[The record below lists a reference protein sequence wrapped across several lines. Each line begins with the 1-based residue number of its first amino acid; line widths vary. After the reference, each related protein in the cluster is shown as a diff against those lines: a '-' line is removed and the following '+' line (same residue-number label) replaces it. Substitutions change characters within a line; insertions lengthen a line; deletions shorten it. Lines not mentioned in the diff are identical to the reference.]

1 MLKLEKIRKSFK
13 NNLVLKD
20 VSFTVDTGEV
30 VGLVGLNG
38 SGKSTIIRIISG
50 LIIQDNGTIEND
62 FKNIGVLLEGSR
74 NIYHFLTVRENI
86 KYFSILNNIEDAYVE
101 NFMNKYI
108 TLFGLEDKLDEEVGN
123 LSRGMIQKV
132 SIMIL
137 LAQNP
142 DIIIMDEPTLGL
154 DIISTIQI
162 REIIQDIVKEKNKTV
177 LIVSHDT
184 KLLDSVA
191 DRILFLKD
199 GKIEADIEKENLKLN
214 KDSEYLVYYYGMED
228 GLENIYYEKNIYK
241 TITKEPKQ
249 VMEILGDR
257 LIKAEILMLY
267 GELKHY
273 YFNYIFYNLG
283 IVIFF
288 IGIIKNFDFKD
299 NVILQIVSLITWH
312 IITSSISYLCNVI
325 QDEAVMGTLEQLFLS
340 KANILKIF
348 LSKVIVN
355 VMFTLAKS
363 IILFCICLLV
373 FHKNIDTKITFYFII
388 ITL

>member
-1 MLKLEKIRKSFK
+1 MLKLEKIQKSFK

-20 VSFTVDTGEV
+20 VSFTIDTGEV

-162 REIIQDIVKEKNKTV
+162 REIIQDIVEEKNKTV

-199 GKIEADIEKENLKLN
+199 GKIEADIETENLKLN

-241 TITKEPKQ
+241 TVTKEPKQ
-249 VMEILGDR
+249 VMGILGDR
-257 LIKAEILMLY
+257 LIKVE
-267 GELKHY
+267 
-273 YFNYIFYNLG
+273 
-283 IVIFF
+283 
-288 IGIIKNFDFKD
+288 KNTKSIED
-299 NVILQIVSLITWH
+299 
-312 IITSSISYLCNVI
+312 IITEIME
-325 QDEAVMGTLEQLFLS
+325 D
-340 KANILKIF
+340 
-348 LSKVIVN
+348 
-355 VMFTLAKS
+355 
-363 IILFCICLLV
+363 
-373 FHKNIDTKITFYFII
+373 
-388 ITL
+388 

>member
-50 LIIQDNGTIEND
+50 LIIQDNGIIEND

-86 KYFSILNNIEDAYVE
+86 KYFSILNNIDDAYVE
-101 NFMNKYI
+101 DFMNKYI

-162 REIIQDIVKEKNKTV
+162 REIIQDIVEEKNKTV

-257 LIKAEILMLY
+257 LIKAE
-267 GELKHY
+267 K
-273 YFNYIFYNLG
+273 
-283 IVIFF
+283 
-288 IGIIKNFDFKD
+288 
-299 NVILQIVSLITWH
+299 
-312 IITSSISYLCNVI
+312 I
-325 QDEAVMGTLEQLFLS
+325 QNQ
-340 KANILKIF
+340 
-348 LSKVIVN
+348 
-355 VMFTLAKS
+355 
-363 IILFCICLLV
+363 
-373 FHKNIDTKITFYFII
+373 
-388 ITL
+388 

>member
-199 GKIEADIEKENLKLN
+199 GEIEADIEKENLKLN

-249 VMEILGDR
+249 VMEILGDK
-257 LIKAEILMLY
+257 LIKVE
-267 GELKHY
+267 
-273 YFNYIFYNLG
+273 
-283 IVIFF
+283 
-288 IGIIKNFDFKD
+288 KNTKSIED
-299 NVILQIVSLITWH
+299 
-312 IITSSISYLCNVI
+312 IITEMMEV
-325 QDEAVMGTLEQLFLS
+325 
-340 KANILKIF
+340 
-348 LSKVIVN
+348 
-355 VMFTLAKS
+355 
-363 IILFCICLLV
+363 
-373 FHKNIDTKITFYFII
+373 
-388 ITL
+388 

>member
-162 REIIQDIVKEKNKTV
+162 REIIQDIVEEKNKTV

-199 GKIEADIEKENLKLN
+199 GKIEADIETENLKLN

-241 TITKEPKQ
+241 TVTKEPKQ
-249 VMEILGDR
+249 VMGILGDR
-257 LIKAEILMLY
+257 LIKVE
-267 GELKHY
+267 
-273 YFNYIFYNLG
+273 
-283 IVIFF
+283 
-288 IGIIKNFDFKD
+288 KN
-299 NVILQIVSLITWH
+299 T
-312 IITSSISYLCNVI
+312 
-325 QDEAVMGTLEQLFLS
+325 
-340 KANILKIF
+340 
-348 LSKVIVN
+348 
-355 VMFTLAKS
+355 KS
-363 IILFCICLLV
+363 IE
-373 FHKNIDTKITFYFII
+373 DII
-388 ITL
+388 AEMMED

>member
-1 MLKLEKIRKSFK
+1 MLKLEKIQKSFK

-30 VGLVGLNG
+30 IGLVGLNG

-50 LIIQDNGTIEND
+50 LIIQDNGIIEND

-86 KYFSILNNIEDAYVE
+86 KYFSILNNIDDTYVE

-257 LIKAEILMLY
+257 LIKVE
-267 GELKHY
+267 K
-273 YFNYIFYNLG
+273 N
-283 IVIFF
+283 
-288 IGIIKNFDFKD
+288 IKSIED
-299 NVILQIVSLITWH
+299 
-312 IITSSISYLCNVI
+312 IITEMME
-325 QDEAVMGTLEQLFLS
+325 D
-340 KANILKIF
+340 
-348 LSKVIVN
+348 
-355 VMFTLAKS
+355 
-363 IILFCICLLV
+363 
-373 FHKNIDTKITFYFII
+373 
-388 ITL
+388 

>member
-74 NIYHFLTVRENI
+74 KIYHFLTVRENI

-162 REIIQDIVKEKNKTV
+162 REIIQDIVEEKNKTV

-184 KLLDSVA
+184 KLLDSGV

-199 GKIEADIEKENLKLN
+199 GKIEADIETENLKLN

-257 LIKAEILMLY
+257 LIKVE
-267 GELKHY
+267 
-273 YFNYIFYNLG
+273 
-283 IVIFF
+283 
-288 IGIIKNFDFKD
+288 KNTKSIED
-299 NVILQIVSLITWH
+299 
-312 IITSSISYLCNVI
+312 IITEMME
-325 QDEAVMGTLEQLFLS
+325 D
-340 KANILKIF
+340 
-348 LSKVIVN
+348 
-355 VMFTLAKS
+355 
-363 IILFCICLLV
+363 
-373 FHKNIDTKITFYFII
+373 
-388 ITL
+388 

>member
-162 REIIQDIVKEKNKTV
+162 REIIQDIVEEKNKTV

-249 VMEILGDR
+249 VMEILGDK
-257 LIKAEILMLY
+257 LIKVE
-267 GELKHY
+267 
-273 YFNYIFYNLG
+273 
-283 IVIFF
+283 
-288 IGIIKNFDFKD
+288 KNTKSIED
-299 NVILQIVSLITWH
+299 
-312 IITSSISYLCNVI
+312 IITEMME
-325 QDEAVMGTLEQLFLS
+325 D
-340 KANILKIF
+340 
-348 LSKVIVN
+348 
-355 VMFTLAKS
+355 
-363 IILFCICLLV
+363 
-373 FHKNIDTKITFYFII
+373 
-388 ITL
+388 

>member
-62 FKNIGVLLEGSR
+62 FKNVGVLLEGSR

-162 REIIQDIVKEKNKTV
+162 REIIQDIVEEKNKTV

-199 GKIEADIEKENLKLN
+199 GKIEADIETENLKLN

-241 TITKEPKQ
+241 TVTKEPKQ
-249 VMEILGDR
+249 VMGILGDR
-257 LIKAEILMLY
+257 LIKVE
-267 GELKHY
+267 
-273 YFNYIFYNLG
+273 
-283 IVIFF
+283 
-288 IGIIKNFDFKD
+288 KNTKSIED
-299 NVILQIVSLITWH
+299 
-312 IITSSISYLCNVI
+312 IITEMME
-325 QDEAVMGTLEQLFLS
+325 D
-340 KANILKIF
+340 
-348 LSKVIVN
+348 
-355 VMFTLAKS
+355 
-363 IILFCICLLV
+363 
-373 FHKNIDTKITFYFII
+373 
-388 ITL
+388 

>member
-50 LIIQDNGTIEND
+50 LIIQDNGIIEND
-62 FKNIGVLLEGSR
+62 FRNIGVLLEGSR

-162 REIIQDIVKEKNKTV
+162 REIIQDIVEEKNKTV

-199 GKIEADIEKENLKLN
+199 GKIEADIETENLKLN

-249 VMEILGDR
+249 VMGILGDR
-257 LIKAEILMLY
+257 LIKVE
-267 GELKHY
+267 
-273 YFNYIFYNLG
+273 
-283 IVIFF
+283 
-288 IGIIKNFDFKD
+288 KNTKSIED
-299 NVILQIVSLITWH
+299 
-312 IITSSISYLCNVI
+312 IITEMME
-325 QDEAVMGTLEQLFLS
+325 D
-340 KANILKIF
+340 
-348 LSKVIVN
+348 
-355 VMFTLAKS
+355 
-363 IILFCICLLV
+363 
-373 FHKNIDTKITFYFII
+373 
-388 ITL
+388 

>member
-162 REIIQDIVKEKNKTV
+162 HEIIQDIVEEKNKTV

-199 GKIEADIEKENLKLN
+199 GKIEADIETENLKLN

-257 LIKAEILMLY
+257 LIKVE
-267 GELKHY
+267 
-273 YFNYIFYNLG
+273 
-283 IVIFF
+283 
-288 IGIIKNFDFKD
+288 KNTKSIED
-299 NVILQIVSLITWH
+299 
-312 IITSSISYLCNVI
+312 IITEMME
-325 QDEAVMGTLEQLFLS
+325 D
-340 KANILKIF
+340 
-348 LSKVIVN
+348 
-355 VMFTLAKS
+355 
-363 IILFCICLLV
+363 
-373 FHKNIDTKITFYFII
+373 
-388 ITL
+388 

>member
-62 FKNIGVLLEGSR
+62 FKNVGVLLEGSR

-162 REIIQDIVKEKNKTV
+162 REIIQDIVEEKNKTV

-199 GKIEADIEKENLKLN
+199 GKIEADIETENLKLN

-241 TITKEPKQ
+241 TVTKEPKQ

-257 LIKAEILMLY
+257 LIKVE
-267 GELKHY
+267 
-273 YFNYIFYNLG
+273 
-283 IVIFF
+283 
-288 IGIIKNFDFKD
+288 KNTKSIED
-299 NVILQIVSLITWH
+299 
-312 IITSSISYLCNVI
+312 IITEMME
-325 QDEAVMGTLEQLFLS
+325 D
-340 KANILKIF
+340 
-348 LSKVIVN
+348 
-355 VMFTLAKS
+355 
-363 IILFCICLLV
+363 
-373 FHKNIDTKITFYFII
+373 
-388 ITL
+388 

>member
-86 KYFSILNNIEDAYVE
+86 KYFSILNNIDDTYVE

-249 VMEILGDR
+249 VMEILGDK
-257 LIKAEILMLY
+257 LIKVE
-267 GELKHY
+267 
-273 YFNYIFYNLG
+273 
-283 IVIFF
+283 
-288 IGIIKNFDFKD
+288 KNTKSIED
-299 NVILQIVSLITWH
+299 
-312 IITSSISYLCNVI
+312 IITEMME
-325 QDEAVMGTLEQLFLS
+325 D
-340 KANILKIF
+340 
-348 LSKVIVN
+348 
-355 VMFTLAKS
+355 
-363 IILFCICLLV
+363 
-373 FHKNIDTKITFYFII
+373 
-388 ITL
+388 

>member
-199 GKIEADIEKENLKLN
+199 GEIEADIEKENLKLN

-257 LIKAEILMLY
+257 LIKAE
-267 GELKHY
+267 
-273 YFNYIFYNLG
+273 
-283 IVIFF
+283 
-288 IGIIKNFDFKD
+288 KNTKSIED
-299 NVILQIVSLITWH
+299 
-312 IITSSISYLCNVI
+312 IITEMME
-325 QDEAVMGTLEQLFLS
+325 D
-340 KANILKIF
+340 
-348 LSKVIVN
+348 
-355 VMFTLAKS
+355 
-363 IILFCICLLV
+363 
-373 FHKNIDTKITFYFII
+373 
-388 ITL
+388 

>member
-86 KYFSILNNIEDAYVE
+86 KYFSILNNIDDDYVE
-101 NFMNKYI
+101 NFIKKYI
-108 TLFGLEDKLDEEVGN
+108 ALFGLEDKLDEEVGN

-199 GKIEADIEKENLKLN
+199 GEIEADIEKENLKLN

-257 LIKAEILMLY
+257 LIKVE
-267 GELKHY
+267 
-273 YFNYIFYNLG
+273 
-283 IVIFF
+283 
-288 IGIIKNFDFKD
+288 KNTKSIED
-299 NVILQIVSLITWH
+299 
-312 IITSSISYLCNVI
+312 IITEMME
-325 QDEAVMGTLEQLFLS
+325 D
-340 KANILKIF
+340 
-348 LSKVIVN
+348 
-355 VMFTLAKS
+355 
-363 IILFCICLLV
+363 
-373 FHKNIDTKITFYFII
+373 
-388 ITL
+388 

>member
-38 SGKSTIIRIISG
+38 SGKSTIIRIISR

-101 NFMNKYI
+101 NFINKYI

-199 GKIEADIEKENLKLN
+199 GEIEADIEKENLKLN

-257 LIKAEILMLY
+257 LIKAE
-267 GELKHY
+267 
-273 YFNYIFYNLG
+273 
-283 IVIFF
+283 
-288 IGIIKNFDFKD
+288 KNTKSIED
-299 NVILQIVSLITWH
+299 
-312 IITSSISYLCNVI
+312 IITEMME
-325 QDEAVMGTLEQLFLS
+325 D
-340 KANILKIF
+340 
-348 LSKVIVN
+348 
-355 VMFTLAKS
+355 
-363 IILFCICLLV
+363 
-373 FHKNIDTKITFYFII
+373 
-388 ITL
+388 

>member
-86 KYFSILNNIEDAYVE
+86 KYFSILNNIDDDYVE
-101 NFMNKYI
+101 NFIKKYI
-108 TLFGLEDKLDEEVGN
+108 ALFGLEDKLDEEVGN

-199 GKIEADIEKENLKLN
+199 GEIEADIEKENLKLN

-228 GLENIYYEKNIYK
+228 GLENIYYEKNVYK

-249 VMEILGDR
+249 VMEILGDN
-257 LIKAEILMLY
+257 LIKVE
-267 GELKHY
+267 
-273 YFNYIFYNLG
+273 
-283 IVIFF
+283 
-288 IGIIKNFDFKD
+288 KNTKSIED
-299 NVILQIVSLITWH
+299 
-312 IITSSISYLCNVI
+312 IITEMME
-325 QDEAVMGTLEQLFLS
+325 D
-340 KANILKIF
+340 
-348 LSKVIVN
+348 
-355 VMFTLAKS
+355 
-363 IILFCICLLV
+363 
-373 FHKNIDTKITFYFII
+373 
-388 ITL
+388 

>member
-199 GKIEADIEKENLKLN
+199 GEIEADIEKENLKLN

-257 LIKAEILMLY
+257 LIKVE
-267 GELKHY
+267 
-273 YFNYIFYNLG
+273 
-283 IVIFF
+283 
-288 IGIIKNFDFKD
+288 KNTKSIED
-299 NVILQIVSLITWH
+299 
-312 IITSSISYLCNVI
+312 IITEMME
-325 QDEAVMGTLEQLFLS
+325 D
-340 KANILKIF
+340 
-348 LSKVIVN
+348 
-355 VMFTLAKS
+355 
-363 IILFCICLLV
+363 
-373 FHKNIDTKITFYFII
+373 
-388 ITL
+388 

>member
-1 MLKLEKIRKSFK
+1 MLKLEKIQKSFK

-257 LIKAEILMLY
+257 LIKVE
-267 GELKHY
+267 
-273 YFNYIFYNLG
+273 
-283 IVIFF
+283 
-288 IGIIKNFDFKD
+288 KNTKSIED
-299 NVILQIVSLITWH
+299 
-312 IITSSISYLCNVI
+312 IITEMME
-325 QDEAVMGTLEQLFLS
+325 D
-340 KANILKIF
+340 
-348 LSKVIVN
+348 
-355 VMFTLAKS
+355 
-363 IILFCICLLV
+363 
-373 FHKNIDTKITFYFII
+373 
-388 ITL
+388 

>member
-20 VSFTVDTGEV
+20 VSFTIDTGEV

-101 NFMNKYI
+101 NFINKYI

-199 GKIEADIEKENLKLN
+199 GEIEADIEKENLKLN

-257 LIKAEILMLY
+257 LIKAE
-267 GELKHY
+267 
-273 YFNYIFYNLG
+273 
-283 IVIFF
+283 
-288 IGIIKNFDFKD
+288 KNTK
-299 NVILQIVSLITWH
+299 LIED
-312 IITSSISYLCNVI
+312 IITEMME
-325 QDEAVMGTLEQLFLS
+325 D
-340 KANILKIF
+340 
-348 LSKVIVN
+348 
-355 VMFTLAKS
+355 
-363 IILFCICLLV
+363 
-373 FHKNIDTKITFYFII
+373 
-388 ITL
+388 

>member
-162 REIIQDIVKEKNKTV
+162 REIIQDIVEEKNKTV

-199 GKIEADIEKENLKLN
+199 GKIEADIETENLKLN

-228 GLENIYYEKNIYK
+228 ALENIYYEKNIYK

-257 LIKAEILMLY
+257 LIKVE
-267 GELKHY
+267 
-273 YFNYIFYNLG
+273 
-283 IVIFF
+283 
-288 IGIIKNFDFKD
+288 KNTKSIED
-299 NVILQIVSLITWH
+299 
-312 IITSSISYLCNVI
+312 IITEMMEN
-325 QDEAVMGTLEQLFLS
+325 
-340 KANILKIF
+340 
-348 LSKVIVN
+348 
-355 VMFTLAKS
+355 
-363 IILFCICLLV
+363 
-373 FHKNIDTKITFYFII
+373 
-388 ITL
+388 

>member
-74 NIYHFLTVRENI
+74 KIYHFLTVRENI

-101 NFMNKYI
+101 NFMNNYI

-162 REIIQDIVKEKNKTV
+162 REIIQDIVEEKNKTV

-199 GKIEADIEKENLKLN
+199 GKIEADIETENLKLN

-257 LIKAEILMLY
+257 LIKVE
-267 GELKHY
+267 
-273 YFNYIFYNLG
+273 
-283 IVIFF
+283 
-288 IGIIKNFDFKD
+288 KNTKSIED
-299 NVILQIVSLITWH
+299 
-312 IITSSISYLCNVI
+312 IITEMME
-325 QDEAVMGTLEQLFLS
+325 D
-340 KANILKIF
+340 
-348 LSKVIVN
+348 
-355 VMFTLAKS
+355 
-363 IILFCICLLV
+363 
-373 FHKNIDTKITFYFII
+373 
-388 ITL
+388 

>member
-162 REIIQDIVKEKNKTV
+162 REIIQDIVEEKNKTV

-199 GKIEADIEKENLKLN
+199 GKIEADIETENLKLN

-228 GLENIYYEKNIYK
+228 ALENIYYEKNIYK

-257 LIKAEILMLY
+257 LIKVE
-267 GELKHY
+267 
-273 YFNYIFYNLG
+273 
-283 IVIFF
+283 
-288 IGIIKNFDFKD
+288 KNTKSIED
-299 NVILQIVSLITWH
+299 
-312 IITSSISYLCNVI
+312 IITEMME
-325 QDEAVMGTLEQLFLS
+325 D
-340 KANILKIF
+340 
-348 LSKVIVN
+348 
-355 VMFTLAKS
+355 
-363 IILFCICLLV
+363 
-373 FHKNIDTKITFYFII
+373 
-388 ITL
+388 

>member
-86 KYFSILNNIEDAYVE
+86 KYFSILNNIDDAYVE
-101 NFMNKYI
+101 DFMNKYI

-142 DIIIMDEPTLGL
+142 DIIIMDEPTLCL

-162 REIIQDIVKEKNKTV
+162 REIIQDIVEEKNKTV

-184 KLLDSVA
+184 KLLDIVA

-199 GKIEADIEKENLKLN
+199 GKIEADIETENLKLN

-241 TITKEPKQ
+241 TVTKEPKQ
-249 VMEILGDR
+249 VMGILGDR
-257 LIKAEILMLY
+257 LIKVE
-267 GELKHY
+267 
-273 YFNYIFYNLG
+273 
-283 IVIFF
+283 
-288 IGIIKNFDFKD
+288 KNTKSIED
-299 NVILQIVSLITWH
+299 
-312 IITSSISYLCNVI
+312 IITEMME
-325 QDEAVMGTLEQLFLS
+325 D
-340 KANILKIF
+340 
-348 LSKVIVN
+348 
-355 VMFTLAKS
+355 
-363 IILFCICLLV
+363 
-373 FHKNIDTKITFYFII
+373 
-388 ITL
+388 

>member
-1 MLKLEKIRKSFK
+1 MLKLEKIQESFK

-20 VSFTVDTGEV
+20 VSFTIDTGEV

-50 LIIQDNGTIEND
+50 LIIQDNGIIEND

-86 KYFSILNNIEDAYVE
+86 KYFSILNNIDDAYVE
-101 NFMNKYI
+101 DFMNKYI

-162 REIIQDIVKEKNKTV
+162 REIIQDIVEEKNKTV

-257 LIKAEILMLY
+257 LIKAE
-267 GELKHY
+267 
-273 YFNYIFYNLG
+273 
-283 IVIFF
+283 
-288 IGIIKNFDFKD
+288 KNTKSIED
-299 NVILQIVSLITWH
+299 
-312 IITSSISYLCNVI
+312 IITEMMEV
-325 QDEAVMGTLEQLFLS
+325 
-340 KANILKIF
+340 
-348 LSKVIVN
+348 
-355 VMFTLAKS
+355 
-363 IILFCICLLV
+363 
-373 FHKNIDTKITFYFII
+373 
-388 ITL
+388 

>member
-101 NFMNKYI
+101 NFMNNYI

-162 REIIQDIVKEKNKTV
+162 REIIQDIVEEKNKTV

-199 GKIEADIEKENLKLN
+199 GKIEADIETENLKLN

-241 TITKEPKQ
+241 TVTKEPKQ
-249 VMEILGDR
+249 VMGILGDR
-257 LIKAEILMLY
+257 LIKVE
-267 GELKHY
+267 
-273 YFNYIFYNLG
+273 
-283 IVIFF
+283 
-288 IGIIKNFDFKD
+288 KNTKSIED
-299 NVILQIVSLITWH
+299 
-312 IITSSISYLCNVI
+312 IITEIME
-325 QDEAVMGTLEQLFLS
+325 D
-340 KANILKIF
+340 
-348 LSKVIVN
+348 
-355 VMFTLAKS
+355 
-363 IILFCICLLV
+363 
-373 FHKNIDTKITFYFII
+373 
-388 ITL
+388 

>member
-162 REIIQDIVKEKNKTV
+162 REIIQDIVEEKNKTV

-199 GKIEADIEKENLKLN
+199 GKIEADIETENLKLN

-228 GLENIYYEKNIYK
+228 GLENIY
-241 TITKEPKQ
+241 
-249 VMEILGDR
+249 
-257 LIKAEILMLY
+257 
-267 GELKHY
+267 
-273 YFNYIFYNLG
+273 
-283 IVIFF
+283 
-288 IGIIKNFDFKD
+288 
-299 NVILQIVSLITWH
+299 
-312 IITSSISYLCNVI
+312 
-325 QDEAVMGTLEQLFLS
+325 
-340 KANILKIF
+340 
-348 LSKVIVN
+348 
-355 VMFTLAKS
+355 
-363 IILFCICLLV
+363 
-373 FHKNIDTKITFYFII
+373 
-388 ITL
+388 

>member
-101 NFMNKYI
+101 NFMNNYI

-162 REIIQDIVKEKNKTV
+162 REIIQDIVEEKNKTV

-199 GKIEADIEKENLKLN
+199 GKIEADIETDNLKLN

-249 VMEILGDR
+249 VMEILGDK
-257 LIKAEILMLY
+257 LIKVE
-267 GELKHY
+267 
-273 YFNYIFYNLG
+273 
-283 IVIFF
+283 
-288 IGIIKNFDFKD
+288 KNTKSIED
-299 NVILQIVSLITWH
+299 
-312 IITSSISYLCNVI
+312 IITEMME
-325 QDEAVMGTLEQLFLS
+325 D
-340 KANILKIF
+340 
-348 LSKVIVN
+348 
-355 VMFTLAKS
+355 
-363 IILFCICLLV
+363 
-373 FHKNIDTKITFYFII
+373 
-388 ITL
+388 

>member
-1 MLKLEKIRKSFK
+1 MLKLEKIQKSFK

-20 VSFTVDTGEV
+20 VSFTIDTGEV

-50 LIIQDNGTIEND
+50 LIIQDNGIIEND

-162 REIIQDIVKEKNKTV
+162 REIIQDIVEEKNKTV

-257 LIKAEILMLY
+257 LIKAE
-267 GELKHY
+267 
-273 YFNYIFYNLG
+273 
-283 IVIFF
+283 
-288 IGIIKNFDFKD
+288 KNTKSIED
-299 NVILQIVSLITWH
+299 
-312 IITSSISYLCNVI
+312 IITEMMEV
-325 QDEAVMGTLEQLFLS
+325 
-340 KANILKIF
+340 
-348 LSKVIVN
+348 
-355 VMFTLAKS
+355 
-363 IILFCICLLV
+363 
-373 FHKNIDTKITFYFII
+373 
-388 ITL
+388 

>member
-1 MLKLEKIRKSFK
+1 MLKLEKIQKSFK

-20 VSFTVDTGEV
+20 VSFTIDTGEV

-50 LIIQDNGTIEND
+50 LIIQDNGIIEND

-162 REIIQDIVKEKNKTV
+162 REIIQDIVEEKNKTV

-257 LIKAEILMLY
+257 LIKAE
-267 GELKHY
+267 
-273 YFNYIFYNLG
+273 
-283 IVIFF
+283 
-288 IGIIKNFDFKD
+288 KNTKSIED
-299 NVILQIVSLITWH
+299 
-312 IITSSISYLCNVI
+312 IITEMME
-325 QDEAVMGTLEQLFLS
+325 D
-340 KANILKIF
+340 
-348 LSKVIVN
+348 
-355 VMFTLAKS
+355 
-363 IILFCICLLV
+363 
-373 FHKNIDTKITFYFII
+373 
-388 ITL
+388 

>member
-199 GKIEADIEKENLKLN
+199 GEIEADIEKENLKLN

-249 VMEILGDR
+249 VMEILGDK
-257 LIKAEILMLY
+257 LIKVE
-267 GELKHY
+267 
-273 YFNYIFYNLG
+273 
-283 IVIFF
+283 
-288 IGIIKNFDFKD
+288 KNTKSIED
-299 NVILQIVSLITWH
+299 
-312 IITSSISYLCNVI
+312 IITEMMEN
-325 QDEAVMGTLEQLFLS
+325 
-340 KANILKIF
+340 
-348 LSKVIVN
+348 
-355 VMFTLAKS
+355 
-363 IILFCICLLV
+363 
-373 FHKNIDTKITFYFII
+373 
-388 ITL
+388 

>member
-1 MLKLEKIRKSFK
+1 MLKLEKIQKSFK

-20 VSFTVDTGEV
+20 VSFTIDTGEV

-50 LIIQDNGTIEND
+50 LIIQDNGIIEND

-86 KYFSILNNIEDAYVE
+86 KYFSILNNIDDTYVE

-137 LAQNP
+137 LVQKP

-228 GLENIYYEKNIYK
+228 RLENIYYEKNVYK

-249 VMEILGDR
+249 VMEILGDK
-257 LIKAEILMLY
+257 LIKVE
-267 GELKHY
+267 
-273 YFNYIFYNLG
+273 
-283 IVIFF
+283 
-288 IGIIKNFDFKD
+288 KNTKSIED
-299 NVILQIVSLITWH
+299 
-312 IITSSISYLCNVI
+312 IITEMMEN
-325 QDEAVMGTLEQLFLS
+325 
-340 KANILKIF
+340 
-348 LSKVIVN
+348 
-355 VMFTLAKS
+355 
-363 IILFCICLLV
+363 
-373 FHKNIDTKITFYFII
+373 
-388 ITL
+388 

>member
-162 REIIQDIVKEKNKTV
+162 REIIQDIVEEKNKTV

-199 GKIEADIEKENLKLN
+199 GKIEADIETENLKLN

-228 GLENIYYEKNIYK
+228 ALENIYYEKNIYK

-257 LIKAEILMLY
+257 LIKVE
-267 GELKHY
+267 
-273 YFNYIFYNLG
+273 
-283 IVIFF
+283 
-288 IGIIKNFDFKD
+288 KNTKS
-299 NVILQIVSLITWH
+299 IEE
-312 IITSSISYLCNVI
+312 IITEMME
-325 QDEAVMGTLEQLFLS
+325 D
-340 KANILKIF
+340 
-348 LSKVIVN
+348 
-355 VMFTLAKS
+355 
-363 IILFCICLLV
+363 
-373 FHKNIDTKITFYFII
+373 
-388 ITL
+388 

>member
-1 MLKLEKIRKSFK
+1 MLKLEKIQKSFK

-20 VSFTVDTGEV
+20 VSFTIDTGEV

-50 LIIQDNGTIEND
+50 LIIQDNGIIEND

-86 KYFSILNNIEDAYVE
+86 KYFSILNNIDDTYVE

-123 LSRGMIQKV
+123 LSRGMIQTV

-137 LAQNP
+137 LVQKP

-257 LIKAEILMLY
+257 LIKAEKNTKSI
-267 GELKHY
+267 E
-273 YFNYIFYNLG
+273 
-283 IVIFF
+283 
-288 IGIIKNFDFKD
+288 GIITEMME
-299 NVILQIVSLITWH
+299 V
-312 IITSSISYLCNVI
+312 
-325 QDEAVMGTLEQLFLS
+325 
-340 KANILKIF
+340 
-348 LSKVIVN
+348 
-355 VMFTLAKS
+355 
-363 IILFCICLLV
+363 
-373 FHKNIDTKITFYFII
+373 
-388 ITL
+388 

>member
-162 REIIQDIVKEKNKTV
+162 REIIQDIVEEKNKTV

-184 KLLDSVA
+184 KLLDSVV

-199 GKIEADIEKENLKLN
+199 GKIEADIETENLKLN

-257 LIKAEILMLY
+257 LIKVE
-267 GELKHY
+267 
-273 YFNYIFYNLG
+273 
-283 IVIFF
+283 
-288 IGIIKNFDFKD
+288 KNTKSIED
-299 NVILQIVSLITWH
+299 
-312 IITSSISYLCNVI
+312 IITEMME
-325 QDEAVMGTLEQLFLS
+325 D
-340 KANILKIF
+340 
-348 LSKVIVN
+348 
-355 VMFTLAKS
+355 
-363 IILFCICLLV
+363 
-373 FHKNIDTKITFYFII
+373 
-388 ITL
+388 

>member
-1 MLKLEKIRKSFK
+1 MLKLEKIQKSFK

-50 LIIQDNGTIEND
+50 LIIQDNGIIEND
-62 FKNIGVLLEGSR
+62 FRNIGVLLEGSR

-86 KYFSILNNIEDAYVE
+86 KYFSILNNIDDAYVE

-257 LIKAEILMLY
+257 LIKAE
-267 GELKHY
+267 
-273 YFNYIFYNLG
+273 
-283 IVIFF
+283 
-288 IGIIKNFDFKD
+288 KNTKSIED
-299 NVILQIVSLITWH
+299 
-312 IITSSISYLCNVI
+312 IITEMMEV
-325 QDEAVMGTLEQLFLS
+325 
-340 KANILKIF
+340 
-348 LSKVIVN
+348 
-355 VMFTLAKS
+355 
-363 IILFCICLLV
+363 
-373 FHKNIDTKITFYFII
+373 
-388 ITL
+388 

>member
-86 KYFSILNNIEDAYVE
+86 KYFSILNNIEDAYVG

-199 GKIEADIEKENLKLN
+199 GEIESDIEKENLKLN

-257 LIKAEILMLY
+257 LIKAE
-267 GELKHY
+267 
-273 YFNYIFYNLG
+273 
-283 IVIFF
+283 
-288 IGIIKNFDFKD
+288 KNTKSIED
-299 NVILQIVSLITWH
+299 
-312 IITSSISYLCNVI
+312 IITEMME
-325 QDEAVMGTLEQLFLS
+325 D
-340 KANILKIF
+340 
-348 LSKVIVN
+348 
-355 VMFTLAKS
+355 
-363 IILFCICLLV
+363 
-373 FHKNIDTKITFYFII
+373 
-388 ITL
+388 

>member
-101 NFMNKYI
+101 NFMNNYI

-142 DIIIMDEPTLGL
+142 DIIIMDEQTLGL

-162 REIIQDIVKEKNKTV
+162 REIIQDIVEEKNKTV

-199 GKIEADIEKENLKLN
+199 GKIEADIETENLKLN

-241 TITKEPKQ
+241 TVTKEPKQ
-249 VMEILGDR
+249 VMGILGDR
-257 LIKAEILMLY
+257 LIKVE
-267 GELKHY
+267 
-273 YFNYIFYNLG
+273 
-283 IVIFF
+283 
-288 IGIIKNFDFKD
+288 KNTKSIED
-299 NVILQIVSLITWH
+299 
-312 IITSSISYLCNVI
+312 IITEIME
-325 QDEAVMGTLEQLFLS
+325 D
-340 KANILKIF
+340 
-348 LSKVIVN
+348 
-355 VMFTLAKS
+355 
-363 IILFCICLLV
+363 
-373 FHKNIDTKITFYFII
+373 
-388 ITL
+388 

>member
-20 VSFTVDTGEV
+20 VSFTVNTGEV

-86 KYFSILNNIEDAYVE
+86 KYFSILNNIDDAYVE

-162 REIIQDIVKEKNKTV
+162 REIIQDIVEEKNKTV

-184 KLLDSVA
+184 KLLDSVV

-199 GKIEADIEKENLKLN
+199 GKIEADIEIENLKLN

-257 LIKAEILMLY
+257 LIKVE
-267 GELKHY
+267 
-273 YFNYIFYNLG
+273 
-283 IVIFF
+283 
-288 IGIIKNFDFKD
+288 KNTKSIED
-299 NVILQIVSLITWH
+299 
-312 IITSSISYLCNVI
+312 IITEMME
-325 QDEAVMGTLEQLFLS
+325 D
-340 KANILKIF
+340 
-348 LSKVIVN
+348 
-355 VMFTLAKS
+355 
-363 IILFCICLLV
+363 
-373 FHKNIDTKITFYFII
+373 
-388 ITL
+388 